1 MSQREYSWENHDL
14 PDGYIGIG
22 IINDPNDKSKG
33 KTWHPNANIT
43 PREWRAL
50 FWDELGAEE
59 PNFELPNWRE
69 KFSESIPEY
78 PNLSK
83 VLGEYGTSVI
93 FEGEK
98 VLALKKECE
107 RIVLMTHNVL
117 ALSVVTRIVDMC
129 ELAIERNTSVIF
141 MGD

>member
-1 MSQREYSWENHDL
+1 MGWKNHSL

-22 IINDPNDKSKG
+22 IMNDPNNRSKG
-33 KTWHPNANIT
+33 YVWHPSPNIT
-43 PREWRAL
+43 PEEWGAL

-59 PNFELPNWRE
+59 PDFELSDWKK
-69 KFSESIPEY
+69 KFSESVPEY

-107 RIVLMTHNVL
+107 RVVIMTHNAL
-117 ALSVVTRIVDMC
+117 ALSVVTRIIDMC
-129 ELAIERNTSVIF
+129 ELAIEKNTSVIF